1 MKRLIAVILLVGLG
15 ASTARAQSQP
25 AQEPNPSMEIY
36 GFMML
41 DVGHDFKQIHPD
53 WYDTLR
59 VTKLPTF
66 EDEFGKDSR
75 TFGGVRQSR
84 FGVRTSSPTALGELK
99 TTFEFEMFGTGV
111 DAGQTTMRLR
121 HAWGELGQ
129 FAAGQYWSP
138 FTDPDSF
145 PNSIEYWGPTGLA
158 WYRNVQ
164 FRWTPVAKEGSNLMF
179 ALERPGASGDGG
191 VYADRIELQNIN
203 ARFPMPDFTA
213 AYKSTHSWG
222 YARVAGQLRKIKW
235 DDMLADQFELSG
247 SATGWGV
254 NLSTNLKASS
264 KDVIRAAF
272 VVGEGIQNSMND
284 SPVDIGIENNL
295 QNPVTPVVGKPL
307 PMTALSLFVDHSWNA
322 KFSSSVGYSRQDMDN
337 TDGQAPTAFKGGQYA
352 LGNLLYMPVPNAMVG
367 GELQWGRRTNLS
379 DGFSSDGLKLQFS
392 FRYNFSHK
400 LGG

>member
-1 MKRLIAVILLVGLG
+1 M
-15 ASTARAQSQP
+15 
-25 AQEPNPSMEIY
+25 
-36 GFMML
+36 
-41 DVGHDFKQIHPD
+41 
-53 WYDTLR
+53 
-59 VTKLPTF
+59 
-66 EDEFGKDSR
+66 
-75 TFGGVRQSR
+75 
-84 FGVRTSSPTALGELK
+84 
-99 TTFEFEMFGTGV
+99 
-111 DAGQTTMRLR
+111 
-121 HAWGELGQ
+121 
-129 FAAGQYWSP
+129 
-138 FTDPDSF
+138 
-145 PNSIEYWGPTGLA
+145 
-158 WYRNVQ
+158 
-164 FRWTPVAKEGSNLMF
+164 AKERSNLMF

-213 AYKSTHSWG
+213 AYKSTHGWG

-254 NLSTNLKASS
+254 NLSTNLKAGS

-337 TDGQAPTAFKGGQYA
+337 TDGQAPTAFKAGQYA